1 MVPSPR
7 PLYLDVASGPP
18 VFAVLH
24 EPDPELR
31 RPVAVLSCP
40 LFGWE
45 EVAAQRRRR
54 AWSERLAARGITV
67 LRFDLPGT
75 GDSGGA
81 PFDPGQLASW
91 VAATAQLAAW
101 LDEQGAGRVAAFGPG
116 LGGLVALAALADGAP
131 LDDLILWGVPSRGRS
146 LVREYR
152 AFAGFDSLLA
162 GDQLG
167 SLPAGSLLVSGH
179 LLAGDAAADLTALD
193 VADLALPP
201 RAGRR
206 TLLLERDGVSVD
218 ERLRAALESSGAAVT
233 VAPGPGFAAF
243 VAPPQERTRAG
254 SALATAERWLLEGG
268 AEATPAAT
276 GARTPSPAVER
287 GEALFGAARE
297 RPWQRGPLR
306 GVLAAPATGAPVACA
321 LLLNAGAI
329 PRTGPNRMWV
339 ETARRWAG
347 RGVASLRLDV
357 DGIGEADG
365 DESPYARVELLYRE
379 QLVARVRAAMDDL
392 EERGL
397 PGRFVLLG
405 LCSGAYWGLHA
416 ALADRRVRTVVALNP
431 RALVWDAS
439 SVGAYEARS
448 VAALGAAAA
457 WRRIAHGEVPA
468 RRLVTSASAVARHR
482 LRSLRVRTADGELA
496 PLLDRLR
503 DADQRL
509 VLAFSGGELILAELQ
524 QRGIVAALARW
535 PNVTL
540 ETHPESNHVLRS
552 AALQRWGAELLDAAL
567 ERELARAPAR
577 EPA

>member
-1 MVPSPR
+1 MAPSPR
-7 PLYLDVASGPP
+7 PLYLEVASGPP

-24 EPDPELR
+24 EPDPARR

-45 EVAAQRRRR
+45 EVAARRRRR
-54 AWSERLAARGITV
+54 AWSERLAAQGITV

-81 PFDPGQLASW
+81 PSDPGQLASW

-101 LDEQGAGRVAAFGPG
+101 LGERGAGRVAAFGPG

-131 LDDLILWGVPSRGRS
+131 LDDLILWGVPSRGRA

-193 VADLALPP
+193 VAGLALPP
-201 RAGRR
+201 LAGRR
-206 TLLLERDGVSVD
+206 ALLLERDGVSVD
-218 ERLRAALESSGAAVT
+218 ERLRTTLESAGAAVT

-254 SALATAERWLLEGG
+254 SALATAERWLLDGG
-268 AEATPAAT
+268 GEAAPAAT
-276 GARTPSPAVER
+276 GAGSPAVER

-306 GVLAAPATGAPVACA
+306 GVLSEPAAGAPVACA

-347 RGVASLRLDV
+347 QGVASLRLDV

-379 QLVARVRAAMDDL
+379 HLVARVLAAMDDL

-439 SVGAYEARS
+439 SAGAYEARS
-448 VAALGAAAA
+448 VAALGAATA
-457 WRRIAHGEVPA
+457 WRRIARGQVPA
-468 RRLVTSASAVARHR
+468 RRLAAAAAAVTRHR
-482 LRSLRVRTADGELA
+482 LGTLRAGRAGDDLV

-509 VLAFSGGELILAELQ
+509 VLAFSGGELILAQLQ
-524 QRGIVAALARW
+524 ERGIVAGLARW

-540 ETHPESNHVLRS
+540 ETEAESNHVLRS
-552 AALQRWGAELLDAAL
+552 AALQRWGAGLLDAAL
-567 ERELARAPAR
+567 ERELARARAR
-577 EPA
+577 EHA